1 MKRFEII
8 SWENKLKKK
17 IFTSCEKCIFFLK
30 RGSWNFVRNW
40 KKKKRM
46 AKGKFESNF
55 VKSFVGFLIIY
66 FLFLSNCNEKL
77 IAWYFLL
84 YFL

>member
-30 RGSWNFVRNW
+30 GGRLEFC
-40 KKKKRM
+40 
-46 AKGKFESNF
+46 AKLEEEEEGGQGKFESNF

-77 IAWYFLL
+77 IARYFLL